1 MNSKLDS
8 EKFKFILVSLF
19 YMGHLSSRECA
30 LFFIEMTLSLIP
42 QEKGHFIGETWIN
55 FFIYLI
61 LYMYAV
67 TILQFRIIHLYAKE
81 YQGNKPTIK

>member
-1 MNSKLDS
+1 M
-8 EKFKFILVSLF
+8 SLF

-30 LFFIEMTLSLIP
+30 LFYWNDSLIP